1 MIQLSQHQLKMCLTN
16 GVIGLVQLY
25 AWISVQLLELRKTV
39 INQHSLNHT
48 LNNEVIPP
56 FKSNETCTYPWKTFS
71 YTMSVGKVK
80 LGVKH
85 NI

>member
-1 MIQLSQHQLKMCLTN
+1 MCLTN

-25 AWISVQLLELRKTV
+25 PWISVQLLKLRKTV

-56 FKSNETCTYPWKTFS
+56 FKSNETCTYL
-71 YTMSVGKVK
+71 GK
-80 LGVKH
+80 H
-85 NI
+85 SRIQ